1 MACVEIQEVLKKFS
15 LNMKYLFYSIKYYEV
30 CIFVFLKTF
39 GNIKINKID
48 QTSTSLEIIG
58 MKEL

>member
-1 MACVEIQEVLKKFS
+1 MGKQLEFLRE
-15 LNMKYLFYSIKYYEV
+15 KYNWQKNYLEQINNYYL
-30 CIFVFLKTF
+30 I

>member
-1 MACVEIQEVLKKFS
+1 
-15 LNMKYLFYSIKYYEV
+15 MKYLFYIIKYYEV
-30 CIFVFLKTF
+30 YIFAFLKTF

>member
-1 MACVEIQEVLKKFS
+1 
-15 LNMKYLFYSIKYYEV
+15 MKYLFYSIKHYEV

>member
-1 MACVEIQEVLKKFS
+1 
-15 LNMKYLFYSIKYYEV
+15 MKYLFYSIKYYEV